1 MHAGKRF
8 ELGVL
13 PVIDRGQNISRG
25 RETTFYPEP
34 GDHFLS
40 VAGRPLFIRSRG
52 YCFWPRILGAFPCE
66 TNDTVDHWA
75 LLSVTVGVRA
85 LKGVIDLEACA

>member
-34 GDHFLS
+34 GVLFL
-40 VAGRPLFIRSRG
+40 AEDFG
-52 YCFWPRILGAFPCE
+52 CFSL
-66 TNDTVDHWA
+66 
-75 LLSVTVGVRA
+75 
-85 LKGVIDLEACA
+85 